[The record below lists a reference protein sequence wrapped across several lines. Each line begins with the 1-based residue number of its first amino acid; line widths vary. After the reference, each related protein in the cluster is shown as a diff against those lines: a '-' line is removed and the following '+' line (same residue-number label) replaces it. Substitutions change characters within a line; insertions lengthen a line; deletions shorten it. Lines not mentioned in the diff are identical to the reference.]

1 MALDTYD
8 GLKAEIA
15 LWLNREDLTV
25 QIATFIRLLEAR
37 ANRVLRT
44 HDMVTRLPVT
54 TADGAFAV
62 PSDWKETISLTLAPG
77 PSLPLEFVNIDMAEQ
92 VRAIPTND
100 GKPPHFY
107 THEGGQF
114 FLVPAPSASTDL
126 VLVYRAAIP
135 ALATDNQTNWLL
147 TKSPDLYLY
156 GSLAAAEPYLK
167 NDERMPLWKSQAD
180 QALIDMQYEAER
192 ASFPQGKLTAKFRTF
207 G

>member
-1 MALDTYD
+1 MALDSFD

-15 LWLNREDLTV
+15 GWLNREDLTG
-25 QIATFIRLLEAR
+25 QIPTFIRLLEVR

-54 TADGAFAV
+54 TVVGSFAV
-62 PSDWKETISLTLAPG
+62 PADWKETISLTLAPG
-77 PSLPLEFVNIDMAEQ
+77 PSLPLEFVSIDMAEQ
-92 VRAIPTND
+92 VLAIPTND
-100 GKPPHFY
+100 GKPPRFY
-107 THEGGQF
+107 TQEGGQF
-114 FLVPAPSASTDL
+114 LLVPAPSVSTDL

-135 ALATDNQTNWLL
+135 PLADDNQINWLL

-156 GSLAAAEPYLK
+156 GALAAAEPYLK
-167 NDERMPLWKSQAD
+167 NDERMPLWKSLAD
-180 QALIDMQYEAER
+180 QALVDMQYEAER